1 MGHMPP
7 HRCERSG
14 LSPRLW
20 KCMTQ
25 EGSLKPRKAV
35 VPCSW
40 EICPSSLCGNVYV
53 PDKMRPL
60 HPGGTPALGV
70 AWKEGRSVFKE
81 KGAYLQMPLWTRLCL
96 HFLRSPDFYSWECS
110 CLPSKSYMGNVSRGL
125 LSSTV
130 VETPDIAVRG
140 TGISSGTM
148 IHSLLWKNS
157 PKITLESA
165 SISVLQSQSYRKA
178 APSQTETHH
187 VPYLHSDFVC
197 SVWFLN
203 NLKRSPP
210 FQGFSGTTWD
220 QG

>member
-20 KCMTQ
+20 KCRTQ

-40 EICPSSLCGNVYV
+40 EICPSSLCRNVHV

-96 HFLRSPDFYSWECS
+96 HFLRSSEFYSWECRVV
-110 CLPSKSYMGNVSRGL
+110 CPPSHTWEMSARACFLQQWWKLLTLLAEGL
-125 LSSTV
+125 GSPQVQWSTV
-130 VETPDIAVRG
+130 SCGKTHPK
-140 TGISSGTM
+140 
-148 IHSLLWKNS
+148 LL
-157 PKITLESA
+157 
-165 SISVLQSQSYRKA
+165 
-178 APSQTETHH
+178 
-187 VPYLHSDFVC
+187 
-197 SVWFLN
+197 
-203 NLKRSPP
+203 LKVPP
-210 FQGFSGTTWD
+210 FLSCKVSPTGKQRPRRLRRTMHLTCTVALFVLCGSLKT
-220 QG
+220 